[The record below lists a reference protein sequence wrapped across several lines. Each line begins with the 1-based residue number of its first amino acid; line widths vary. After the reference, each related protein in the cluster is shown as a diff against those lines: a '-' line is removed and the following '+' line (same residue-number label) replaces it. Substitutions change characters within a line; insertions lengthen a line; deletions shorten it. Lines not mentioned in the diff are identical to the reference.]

1 MGNKTVPAI
10 SSIKMNFFDRVVT
23 AVNPAA
29 GMRRAQSRALIQAA
43 SDTGYLSFGSS
54 KRTLRGARASLGSAD
69 ADINPKL
76 AAIRISSRDLY
87 MNSPLATA
95 AINRCKTNIVG
106 YGLSLQSRIDR
117 NILGL
122 TDEQAEA
129 WERNTER
136 EFSMW
141 SKSKDCDASRSQN
154 FYGMQSLV
162 MVSTLMSG
170 DVFVMLPYLTR
181 KNSPYKLALKI
192 IEADLVSNPSNTFD
206 TEKISGGV
214 EFDDDGAPVRYH
226 IQKSHPGTFWP
237 TQAWTSVDVYGTESG
252 RRNVLHLFEKTR
264 PGQHRGVPL
273 LAPVIE
279 VLKMISRL
287 SEAELTAAVITS
299 FFTVFVKGTADG
311 ADPLQDGFASS
322 QKITDSST
330 DRDKNTY
337 EMGPGNIIGLA
348 DGEDVTLADP
358 KRPNAAFDP
367 FFQGMVRQIGA
378 AIEVPF
384 EVLLLHFTASY
395 SASRAALL
403 QGWKF
408 FLSKRVWLK
417 AEFCAP
423 VYEEWL
429 FEAVAIGRISAPGF
443 FLDASIRAAWSG
455 SDWDGPGMG
464 QLDPVRETE
473 AALARIKGN
482 LSTYAKETAALDGD
496 NWDEVIVRRSREEKI
511 VKSFG
516 LEEKQPAY
524 KQAADAQSQ
533 NGTEQ
538 P

>member
-10 SSIKMNFFDRVVT
+10 KMNFVDRLIT
-23 AVNPAA
+23 AVNPSA
-29 GMRRAQSRALIQAA
+29 GLQRVRSRALIQAA
-43 SDTGYLSFGSS
+43 SATGYLTFGSP
-54 KRTLRGARASLGSAD
+54 KRTLRGAQASLGSAD
-69 ADINPKL
+69 SDTCPKL
-76 AAIRISSRDLY
+76 SALRMSSRDLY

-95 AINRCKTNIVG
+95 AIDRCETNIVG

-122 TDEQAEA
+122 SDEQAEA

-136 EFSMW
+136 EFAMW
-141 SKSKDCDASRSQN
+141 ARSKECDASRSQC
-154 FYGMQSLV
+154 FYDMQALV
-162 MVSTLMSG
+162 MSSTLLSG
-170 DVFVMLPYLTR
+170 DVFAMLPYIER

-192 IEADLVSNPSNTFD
+192 IEADLVSNPNNAMDSN
-206 TEKISGGV
+206 KIAGGV
-214 EFDDDGAPVRYH
+214 EFDADGAPVKYH
-226 IQKSHPGTFWP
+226 VQKSHPGDFHAAQTWIP
-237 TQAWTSVDVYGTESG
+237 VDAYGEKSG
-252 RRNVLHLFEKTR
+252 RRNVLHLYKKTR
-264 PGQHRGVPL
+264 PGQHRGIPL

-279 VLKMISRL
+279 ILKMISRL

-299 FFTVFVKGTADG
+299 FFTVFVKGSSDG
-311 ADPLQDGFASS
+311 VDPLQDGFASS
-322 QKITDSST
+322 QKVTDPTT
-330 DRDKNTY
+330 DQDKNTY
-337 EMGPGNIIGLA
+337 EMGSGNVIGLA
-348 DGEDVTLADP
+348 DGEDITMADP

-378 AIEVPF
+378 AVQIPF

-408 FLSKRVWLK
+408 FLSRRVWLK
-417 AEFCAP
+417 REFCAP
-423 VYEEWL
+423 VFEEWL
-429 FEAVAIGRISAPGF
+429 FEAISIGRISAPGF
-443 FLDASIRAAWSG
+443 FLDPAIRAAWSG

-496 NWDEVIVRRSREEKI
+496 NWDEVIVRRDREEKI
-511 VKSFG
+511 VRGFG

-524 KQAADAQSQ
+524 KQAADIPQQ

-538 P
+538 